1 MPPAARITDMHTCPL
16 VSGVVPH
23 VGGPVITGEPTV
35 IVAGVPQARISD
47 KCTCA
52 GPPDVI
58 VKGSPT
64 VLVGGLPAAR
74 MGDMTAH
81 GGVIVTGA
89 PNVLIGEA
97 GAGAGA
103 PVVPPVL
110 SAICQQLAEAQAENR
125 AARDNALLASAAYGD
140 PNAKLPENTRP
151 ATQEDLIALGLHD
164 GEHDMTRIADSN
176 FRSEVFVRTDPTTG
190 QKSYV
195 VAFKGTDMLSGED
208 WATNARQGLG
218 QETAYYNQA
227 MEIGTT
233 ANDSAPGRVSFV
245 GHSLG
250 GGLASAAATVT
261 QNSEQPATAHTFN
274 AAGLHP
280 ATVDRYGAEI
290 TEDLP
295 VQAYYVEGD
304 ILNAT
309 QDSTP
314 IPPAVGHRRPLTPAR
329 DSTWTDYAGG
339 AGGALLGALKG
350 GVGATV
356 GGVAGHEAA
365 RGSRLHMM
373 SSVHEAL
380 AAQAEDINT
389 QQDANGCP

>member
-16 VSGVVPH
+16 VSPGPVPH

-47 KCTCA
+47 KCVCA
-52 GPPDVI
+52 GPTDVI

-64 VLVGGLPAAR
+64 VIVGGMPAAR

-97 GAGAGA
+97 GAGGA
-103 PVVPPVL
+103 PPVVPAVL
-110 SAICQQLAEAQAENR
+110 SPICQQLAEALEENQ

-140 PNAKLPENTRP
+140 PDAELPENTRR
-151 ATQEDLIALGLHD
+151 ATQEDLMKLDLHD
-164 GEHDMTRIADSN
+164 GEYDMTRIADSN
-176 FRSEVFVRTDPTTG
+176 FRSDVFVRTDPVSG
-190 QKSYV
+190 EENYV
-195 VAFKGTDMLSGED
+195 IAFKGTDMLSGED
-208 WATNARQGLG
+208 WSTNARQGLG
-218 QETAYYNQA
+218 RETAYYNQA

-233 ANDSAPGRVSFV
+233 ANDAAPGRVSFV

-250 GGLASAAATVT
+250 GGLASAASATT
-261 QNSEQPATAHTFN
+261 GAPGHTYN

-280 ATVDRYGAEI
+280 RTVERFGGEI
-290 TEDLP
+290 ADDLP

-314 IPPAVGHRRPLTPAR
+314 IPPAVGNRRPLPPAR
-329 DSTWTDYAGG
+329 DSAWSDYAGG
-339 AGGALLGALKG
+339 AGGAVLGAFMG
-350 GVGATV
+350 GGGAV
-356 GGVAGHEAA
+356 RGGVAGHDTA
-365 RGSRLHMM
+365 RGARLHMM
-373 SSVHEAL
+373 ASVHEAL
-380 AAQAEDINT
+380 AAQTEDITT
-389 QQDANGCP
+389 QQSTNGCP

>member
-1 MPPAARITDMHTCPL
+1 MHTCPL
-16 VSGVVPH
+16 FSGPVPH

-35 IVAGVPQARISD
+35 IVAGMPQARISD

-64 VLVGGLPAAR
+64 VIVGGMPAAR
-74 MGDMTAH
+74 LGDMTAH

-97 GAGAGA
+97 GAGSAP

-110 SAICQQLAEAQAENR
+110 SPICQQLAEALAENQ

-140 PNAKLPENTRP
+140 PDAALPENTRP
-151 ATQEDLIALGLHD
+151 ATQEDLMALGLHD

-176 FRSEVFVRTDPTTG
+176 FRSEVFVRTDPVSG
-190 QKSYV
+190 EQNYV
-195 VAFKGTDMLSGED
+195 ITFKGTDMLSGED
-208 WATNARQGLG
+208 WSTNARQGLG
-218 QETAYYNQA
+218 RETAYYNQA

-233 ANDSAPGRVSFV
+233 ANDAAPGRVSFV

-250 GGLASAAATVT
+250 GGLASAASAATGA
-261 QNSEQPATAHTFN
+261 PGHTYN

-280 ATVDRYGAEI
+280 RTVERFGGEI

-304 ILNAT
+304 ILNAA

-314 IPPAVGHRRPLTPAR
+314 IPPAVGNRRPLPPAR
-329 DSTWTDYAGG
+329 DSAWTDYAGG
-339 AGGALLGALKG
+339 AGGALLGAVRG
-350 GVGATV
+350 GVGAV
-356 GGVAGHEAA
+356 AGGVAGHASA
-365 RGSRLHMM
+365 RGARLHLMA
-373 SSVHEAL
+373 SVHEAL
-380 AAQAEDINT
+380 AAQTADINT
-389 QQDANGCP
+389 QQSANGCP